1 MCELLLDKEAD
12 VNHGGIVSKTVWLV
26 CRWMWWGKDIVVVC
40 VCVCVY
46 VDSHLRFQ
54 FHLTDLLGKGLVVVC
69 MCVCRQSS

>member
-1 MCELLLDKEAD
+1 MGEGYS
-12 VNHGGIVSKTVWLV
+12 GGL
-26 CRWMWWGKDIVVVC
+26 C

-54 FHLTDLLGKGLVVVC
+54 FHLTDLLGKGMVVVC